1 MTLLNGEMLRFP
13 PVLLPHSMRCGGF
26 VRLRADVG
34 IGPYI
39 RAVLRTIHLQFA
51 EKYIEKPREDS

>member
-1 MTLLNGEMLRFP
+1 
-13 PVLLPHSMRCGGF
+13 MRCGGF

-39 RAVLRTIHLQFA
+39 CAVLRTIYLQFA
-51 EKYIEKPREDS
+51 EKYIEKPRENS